1 MNQITLIGRLTKDPE
16 LKYSQSGKA
25 FCRFSVAVPKEFNR
39 SETDYFDCVAWNKVA
54 EIIADYLRKGKKIA
68 VQGRL
73 ETGIYEKDG
82 KKIKTYSVITDKFE
96 FLDFAG
102 EQKKFSSQEVEN
114 KDETFTQ
121 DDIDEIMDNDDFPF

>member
-82 KKIKTYSVITDKFE
+82 RKIKTYSVITDKFE

-114 KDETFTQ
+114 KDEAFTQ

>member
-39 SETDYFDCVAWNKVA
+39 NETDYFDCVAWNKVA

-82 KKIKTYSVITDKFE
+82 RKIKTYSVITDKFE

-114 KDETFTQ
+114 KDEAFTQ